1 MGKVI
6 RGCRRGKGSVFRA
19 HTTGRKG
26 AVGFKRQDYAE
37 RHGYAKG
44 VVKDIMHDPGRGA
57 PVAKIQFKDAYR
69 FQRVNS
75 LVAAPEG
82 LYTGQFV
89 FAGKKGKFNSF
100 ELSYC
105 LQQKTYNTSLSFIIA
120 ELTIGNILPL
130 GQIPEGSVVC
140 NIEESAGDCGK
151 IARAGGGYGLIVA
164 QDPDK
169 NVTRVRLPSGS
180 KKTLSSSCRAMIGII
195 AGGGRTDKP
204 LLKAGRAWHKYK
216 AKRNEWPRVRG
227 VAMNPVDHPHGG
239 GNQQHMGKPG
249 TVRRDKP
256 AGAKSG
262 QISARRT
269 GRVRGSLR
277 TDEV

>member
-6 RGCRRGKGSVFRA
+6 RGCRRGKGSVFKS
-19 HTTGRKG
+19 HTTGRQG
-26 AVGFKRQDYAE
+26 AVGFKRNDFAE
-37 RHGYAKG
+37 RHGYVKG
-44 VVKDIMHDPGRGA
+44 VVKDIKHDKGRGA
-57 PVAKIQFKDAYR
+57 PVAVIQFKDPYR
-69 FQRVNS
+69 FQRNDS
-75 LVAAPEG
+75 LICAPEG
-82 LYTGQFV
+82 MYTGQFV
-89 FAGKKGKFNSF
+89 FAGKK
-100 ELSYC
+100 
-105 LQQKTYNTSLSFIIA
+105 A
-120 ELTIGNILPL
+120 DLTIGNILPL
-130 GQIPEGSVVC
+130 GQIPEGTVIC
-140 NIEESAGDCGK
+140 NIEEKTGDCGK
-151 IARAGGGYGLIVA
+151 MARAGGGYALIVA
-164 QDPDK
+164 QDPDR
-169 NVTRVRLPSGS
+169 NVTRIRLPSGS
-180 KKTLSSSCRAMIGII
+180 KKTLANTCRAMIGII

-249 TVRRDKP
+249 TVRRDVS

>member
-1 MGKVI
+1 MI
-6 RGCRRGKGSVFRA
+6 CLCLF
-19 HTTGRKG
+19 H
-26 AVGFKRQDYAE
+26 AVCLFIPSNQYISTSSITF
-37 RHGYAKG
+37 H
-44 VVKDIMHDPGRGA
+44 
-57 PVAKIQFKDAYR
+57 
-69 FQRVNS
+69 
-75 LVAAPEG
+75 
-82 LYTGQFV
+82 
-89 FAGKKGKFNSF
+89 
-100 ELSYC
+100 LSIV
-105 LQQKTYNTSLSFIIA
+105 LFFLPLPTA

-130 GQIPEGSVVC
+130 SQIPEGTVIC
-140 NIEESAGDCGK
+140 NIEEKVGDCGK
-151 IARAGGGYGLIVA
+151 LARASGGYALIVA
-164 QDPDK
+164 QDADK

-180 KKTLSSSCRAMIGII
+180 KKTLSGDSRAMVGIV

-277 TDEV
+277 TDDA

>member
-1 MGKVI
+1 
-6 RGCRRGKGSVFRA
+6 
-19 HTTGRKG
+19 
-26 AVGFKRQDYAE
+26 
-37 RHGYAKG
+37 
-44 VVKDIMHDPGRGA
+44 
-57 PVAKIQFKDAYR
+57 
-69 FQRVNS
+69 

-82 LYTGQFV
+82 LFTGQFI
-89 FAGKKGKFNSF
+89 FAGKK
-100 ELSYC
+100 
-105 LQQKTYNTSLSFIIA
+105 A

-130 GQIPEGSVVC
+130 SQIPEGTVIC
-140 NIEESAGDCGK
+140 NIEQRTGDCGK
-151 IARAGGGYGLIVA
+151 LARASGDYALIIA
-164 QDPDK
+164 QDSDR
-169 NVTRVRLPSGS
+169 NVTRIRLPSGS
-180 KKTLSSSCRAMIGII
+180 KKTLSSDNRAMVGIV

>member
-6 RGCRRGKGSVFRA
+6 RGCRRGKGSVFKA

-26 AVGFKRQDYAE
+26 PVGYKRQDYAE

-44 VVKDIMHDPGRGA
+44 VVKDILHDPGRGA

-89 FAGKKGKFNSF
+89 FAGKK
-100 ELSYC
+100 
-105 LQQKTYNTSLSFIIA
+105 A
-120 ELTIGNILPL
+120 ELAIGNILPL

-164 QDPDK
+164 QDADK
-169 NVTRVRLPSGS
+169 HVTRVRLPSGS
-180 KKTLSSSCRAMIGII
+180 KKTLSSNCRAMIGII